1 MEPTN
6 TCNNNSLNPTQKLK
20 SSPVPI
26 KYIFYNNSLNQT
38 NQTQKLKSSP
48 VPIQFISFNKH
59 DEKCNYCENKY
70 SETLLFSQK
79 YCKNC
84 VLKYFKDNN
93 TVEYLDVHILQ
104 LKQSNVVISHFKQII
119 SYMFA
124 KHGNIKKCEKD
135 CKLCGKLIYQ
145 KCFRKN
151 IDFRLCSDCY
161 KISSGW
167 IESTMTEKTIPILYL
182 PWWDARDQCIVCNQ
196 ILKFNSDHQK
206 WCSNCIIIYIGCRY
220 CLTTNIIF
228 GITDQSQC
236 KKCERMLLITIEIKS
251 TEKEIIFSTKINSDN
266 HYQIVNYMDNRVET
280 SAPLEVYSFIKNLNY
295 HTLGPLIDWCSY
307 SQMTNLNNLIIPIM
321 FIPFNN
327 NDDKC
332 HYCNEPYSKTLLFK
346 QKYCRICFLYFKYT
360 ANNNLDIYISTKD
373 IQCNRHKPRSLDFC
387 TQNIQEWC
395 NSCSEVSYFKQVVTN
410 CRFDGFNDIHGG
422 QKFIESGKYCKLC
435 GKLIYNQISLDNIE
449 FKLCINC
456 YQISFECIEST
467 LTEKAILYLPWWD
480 ANNQCISCDQTLKF
494 NSDHQK
500 WCSNCIIIYI
510 GCRYCLTTN
519 IIFGITN
526 QPKCKKCDRLLN
538 VDDEVIEEVPD
549 DKQYAALNNNAY
561 NQIAHFMNN
570 INENSNQLE
579 IYNFIA
585 RLYLPSKSLINWIS
599 YSQTSNL
606 ENNESVIVPIVFIPF
621 DNNKDK
627 CYYCKEPYSIT
638 PLFQQKYCRYCLF
651 LYFKYTTNN
660 NLDVYISTKDIQCNR
675 HKPRSLDFC
684 TQNIQEWCNSCSEV
698 SYFKQV
704 VTNCRFDGFNDIH
717 GRQNFIDS
725 GKYCKLCGKLIY
737 DQISLDNIEFRLCKN
752 CYQISS
758 GLIESSMTEK
768 TIPIIYL
775 PWWNANNQC
784 IFCDQT
790 LELNSSNCQ
799 KWCSNCI
806 IIYIGCRYCL
816 TTNIIFGITN
826 QSQCKKCQEVTLITI
841 DIKSIEREIFVSMR
855 INFVNHFQIVNYIDD
870 NNDPLKVYDFI
881 RNLDYI
887 SLKSLKP
894 LMDWISY
901 AQITDLENPIV
912 PIMFIPFNNNV
923 DECHYCKE
931 PYSVTPLFQQKYCR
945 YCLFLYF
952 RYTANN
958 NLDIYI
964 CTKDTQCNRHK
975 PRGLDFC
982 TQNIQE
988 WCNSCSEVLYF
999 KQVVTN
1005 CRFDTFNEIFFH
1017 GKQEL
1022 IESEKH
1028 CKLCEKLIYNQ
1039 ITSNNIEFKLCTNC
1053 YQISFEWIES
1063 TITEKVIPILYL
1075 PWWDANNQ
1083 CISCDQILEF
1093 NSSNCQK
1100 WCSNCILIYIGC
1112 RYCLTTNIIFGITN
1126 QSKCK
1131 KCDRILDVDSNK
1143 VIEEVP
1149 DKQYATLNNNAYNQI
1164 AHFMNNINEN
1174 SNQLKI
1180 YNFIIGLYL
1189 PSKSLMDLISYSQ
1202 IINLENNESVIVP
1215 IVFIPFDNSKDKCY
1229 YCKESYSVTPL
1240 FQQKYCRYC
1249 LFLYFKYT
1257 TNNNLD
1263 IYISTKD
1270 TQCNRHRPRSL
1281 DFCTQNIQEW
1291 CNSCSEVLYFKQ
1303 VVTNCRFDGFND
1315 IHGGQ
1320 KFIESG
1326 KYCKLC
1332 GKLIYD
1338 QISLDIIEFKLCKN
1352 CYQISSGLIESTMTE
1367 KTIPIIYLPWWDAN
1381 NQCIFCDQILKFN
1394 SDHQKWCSNCIIIY
1408 IGCRYCLT
1416 TNIIFGIT
1424 NQSQCK
1430 KCDGILNV
1438 VYKAIIKEVF
1448 DNKQYAT
1455 FNVNA
1460 YNQISH
1466 FMNIINENS
1475 NQLEIYNHITRLCLS
1490 SKLLMDWISYS
1501 QITNLENLIVPIM
1514 FISFN
1519 NNDDKCHY
1527 CKEPYSVTLL
1537 FKQKYCRYCLFLY
1550 FEYTANNN
1558 LDIYIST
1565 KDTQCNHRHKP
1576 RSLDFC
1582 TQNILEWCNSCSEV
1596 LCFKQVVTN
1605 FRNDRFYNIHRGQ
1618 KFIESGKYCKLCK
1631 KLIYDQ
1637 ILSNNIEFRLCPIC
1651 YQISFGFV
1659 ESTLTEKFT
1668 PILYLPWWDEY
1679 NQCIICD
1686 QNLEFNSSDCQKW
1699 CSNCIIIY
1707 IGCRYCLT
1715 TNIIFEITNQS
1726 QCKTCKRMLFIT
1738 VNVNIHSGMKG
1749 VFNNMKHAIILNEIT
1764 NFIENI
1770 LNENTNPLIIY
1781 DSIKRMFLDFR
1792 ANQSTIKEIPYS
1804 QISNLKQ
1811 IAKGGFGIVYKATWM
1826 GNNVAVKRFL
1836 NSQNISKSFLNE
1848 IISFIQCYN
1857 RAYIIKVHGI
1867 TQDLQTKDFMLV
1879 MEYASGGNLH
1889 NYLQGN
1895 FVNITWN
1902 KKLRI
1907 LWNISEGPSI
1917 TEVTKVLGDWYRKN
1931 ECVEQHEQAE
1941 RKRLELI
1948 QLKQLGPKFSE
1959 KPHHRAIY
1967 TSRPLSFMISDPSSI
1982 FSFNLRQGNITE
1994 KLNVDI
2000 DSIDKSGS
2008 FNESSINSFNSSQG
2022 YISEDINFDIDN
2034 IDTSKSLKR
2043 SNSQNGTQG
2052 HGKRSKTDS
2061 NL

>member
-1 MEPTN
+1 
-6 TCNNNSLNPTQKLK
+6 
-20 SSPVPI
+20 
-26 KYIFYNNSLNQT
+26 
-38 NQTQKLKSSP
+38 
-48 VPIQFISFNKH
+48 
-59 DEKCNYCENKY
+59 
-70 SETLLFSQK
+70 
-79 YCKNC
+79 
-84 VLKYFKDNN
+84 
-93 TVEYLDVHILQ
+93 
-104 LKQSNVVISHFKQII
+104 
-119 SYMFA
+119 MFA

-182 PWWDARDQCIVCNQ
+182 PWWDARDQCIV
-196 ILKFNSDHQK
+196 
-206 WCSNCIIIYIGCRY
+206 Y
-220 CLTTNIIF
+220 
-228 GITDQSQC
+228 QSQC

-346 QKYCRICFLYFKYT
+346 QKYY
-360 ANNNLDIYISTKD
+360 
-373 IQCNRHKPRSLDFC
+373 
-387 TQNIQEWC
+387 
-395 NSCSEVSYFKQVVTN
+395 
-410 CRFDGFNDIHGG
+410 
-422 QKFIESGKYCKLC
+422 
-435 GKLIYNQISLDNIE
+435 NIE

-467 LTEKAILYLPWWD
+467 LTEKAILYLPW
-480 ANNQCISCDQTLKF
+480 
-494 NSDHQK
+494 
-500 WCSNCIIIYI
+500 
-510 GCRYCLTTN
+510 
-519 IIFGITN
+519 
-526 QPKCKKCDRLLN
+526 LLN

-1668 PILYLPWWDEY
+1668 PILYLP
-1679 NQCIICD
+1679 C
-1686 QNLEFNSSDCQKW
+1686 
-1699 CSNCIIIY
+1699 
-1707 IGCRYCLT
+1707 
-1715 TNIIFEITNQS
+1715 
-1726 QCKTCKRMLFIT
+1726 
-1738 VNVNIHSGMKG
+1738 GMKG

-1907 LWNISEGPSI
+1907 LWNISEGLNIIHGKNFMHRDFHSNKPFADVEHDINLIYKIIDGKRPEITNDTPECYANLMKRCWNSDPSKRPSI